1 VSAKRTVLVVDDSA
15 PIRTLLAELCAAA
28 GAEHVESCASGFE
41 AMRAA
46 SRAESLSLVITDVN
60 MPDITGLE
68 LLRFLREQDRFKS
81 VPLFVVSTDAA
92 QADLDRAMK
101 LGANRYFAK
110 PFDPQALSAAVREA
124 LGIR

>member
-1 VSAKRTVLVVDDSA
+1 MKKTVLVVDDSA
-15 PIRTLLAELCAAA
+15 PVRALLSELCSAA
-28 GAEHVESCASGFE
+28 GAEHVESCANGFE

-68 LLRFLREQDRFKS
+68 LLRFLRENDRFRG
-81 VPLFVVSTDAA
+81 VPLFVVSTDAEA
-92 QADLDRAMK
+92 ADRERAMK

-110 PFDPQALSAAVREA
+110 PFDAGELSTAVREA
-124 LGIR
+124 LGGK